1 MKLKTVF
8 LFLSLII
15 SITSEIDWDSYS
27 IDEFKEYL
35 EKEGLFEIIESILK
49 AYEQDIAILCC
60 EELVGN
66 RNGNCKKLVTEYM
79 DPSNEYPSPSKRASD
94 IEDEHLKCIEKLYYS
109 MFTNSE
115 DIQNSIVI
123 KNELSKKYPESHSNL
138 IFNKIVERVRDLGP
152 CKE

>member
-1 MKLKTVF
+1 MKLNTVF
-8 LFLSLII
+8 LFSCLII
-15 SITSEIDWDSYS
+15 SIASENDLDSYS
-27 IDEFKEYL
+27 IDQFMEYL

-49 AYEQDIAILCC
+49 AYNQDIAILCC
-60 EELVGN
+60 EELVGD
-66 RNGNCKKLVTEYM
+66 RKGNCKRLVTEYM
-79 DPSNEYPSPSKRASD
+79 DPSNEYPSPSKRASEL
-94 IEDEHLKCIEKLYYS
+94 EDEHLKCIEKLYYS